1 MIDMEER
8 LRVWTF
14 RLFWESLG
22 NTIGFDGCNEDAKFT
37 DDQPFGES
45 LQATPN
51 LRKDH
56 LRM

>member
-1 MIDMEER
+1 MD
-8 LRVWTF
+8 VCD
-14 RLFWESLG
+14 LFCGKAFLG
-22 NTIGFDGCNEDAKFT
+22 NTIGLMDDDDAKFT

-56 LRM
+56 LRR